1 MQPKYLAVLYF
12 LVLLADMAVIAA
24 DIPYARFATKPLLMI
39 VLGFFCWARTGGLHL
54 RARNLIFAAIIF
66 SWGGDVLLLFPENF
80 VPGLL
85 SFLTAHALYI
95 AFFLQVRPR
104 PRIGIPEIATAAGVA
119 VYAILLVSLL
129 APRLGVL
136 KPAVM
141 VYTVVISVML
151 LSALRA
157 FGWQS
162 GITGRLCVAGALL
175 FVLSDSVLA
184 VEKFHTAFTGA
195 GLLVMLTYGL
205 AQWMIVEGSA
215 RYFGALRRK

>member
-1 MQPKYLAVLYF
+1 MQPKYWAVLYF
-12 LVLLADMAVIAA
+12 LVLLADLAVIAA
-24 DIPYARFATKPLLMI
+24 DVPYARFATKPLLMI

-54 RARNLIFAAIIF
+54 RVRNLIFAAIIF

-85 SFLTAHALYI
+85 SFLTAHVLYT
-95 AFFLQVRPR
+95 AFFLQARPR
-104 PRIGIPEIATAAGVA
+104 PRMGVAEIVTAAGVA
-119 VYAILLVSLL
+119 VYALLLVSFL

-141 VYTVVISVML
+141 VYAVVISLML

-157 FGWQS
+157 FGWQK
-162 GITGRLCVAGALL
+162 GVTGGLCVAGAGL
-175 FVLSDSVLA
+175 FVVSDSLLA
-184 VEKFHTAFTGA
+184 IEKFHTAFTGS
-195 GLLVMLTYGL
+195 GMLVMLTYGL

-215 RYFGALRRK
+215 RYLETRRAA